1 MYYPRREGR
10 QIEGSKRSLFEKS
23 SAKTFLL
30 QAFSTPREAEQKFF
44 GYFFSKK

>member
-1 MYYPRREGR
+1 MSSSVN
-10 QIEGSKRSLFEKS
+10 GSKRSLFEKS

-30 QAFSTPREAEQKFF
+30 PGDVATARVKVTKKFF